1 MDGTVVQYLQQMGAA
16 SDRQAVLR
24 TFENVASLSNS
35 VALSSAALAIKT
47 GGSALAK
54 NGSVFYA
61 VAAGKLVTIAANT
74 DMPALTGMDIAA
86 GKYNVVCFFIDSAG
100 TVTAKQGTEG
110 SAIGTVKFPDFPV
123 GKALVGALLI
133 TYASAFVG
141 GTTALDTATTV
152 YLSPT
157 GAVNPTLLF
166 S

>member
-1 MDGTVVQYLQQMGAA
+1 MDDKVVNYMQRMGAA
-16 SDRQAVLR
+16 SDRHALYKPL
-24 TFENVASLSNS
+24 ENVASLSNS

-47 GGSALAK
+47 AGSALAK

-74 DMPALTGMDIAA
+74 DMPALTGMDISA

-100 TVTAKQGTEG
+100 TVTAKQGTEAA
-110 SAIGTVKFPDFPV
+110 SIGAVKFPDFPV

-157 GAVNPTLLF
+157 GAVNPTIIY